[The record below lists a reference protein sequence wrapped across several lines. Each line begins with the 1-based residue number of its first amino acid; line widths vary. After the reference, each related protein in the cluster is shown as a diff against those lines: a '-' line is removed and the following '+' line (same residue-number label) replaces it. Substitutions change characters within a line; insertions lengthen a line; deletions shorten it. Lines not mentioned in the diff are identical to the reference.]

1 MSTTLLTNASNY
13 WIKSKHKMIE
23 IAKCD
28 TNVVYCQNH
37 SFSKSNSV
45 DKKNSNKRIININDL
60 ENILQE
66 YENNSESSNCYYS
79 YFYYLTSD
87 DAVIVL
93 PKIIIKAKENHINNI
108 IQEYNDIISLE
119 NTRNGIYYFDCDCTT
134 GDQVLDIVTAI
145 SQKYDVE
152 WCWPDMYVNIKMCN
166 PLYSQQYY
174 LKNTGQNGGVANI
187 DINVEPVW
195 QITKGDSSIVV
206 SVIDS
211 GVDRNHEDL
220 IGRLTSFGYT
230 CGDVTGD
237 GSPKN
242 TVSGNMSSCKGHG
255 TACAG
260 IIAANDNT
268 IGIKGVAPNVKIL
281 PVNIYPYNVYNNP
294 SGQATL
300 SEIASAIAWAAERSD
315 IINISL
321 AIDDT
326 IDEIEDAINDAVS
339 SGRNGKGCVVVA
351 SAGND
356 NPFKT
361 VLFPANMNN
370 VIAVGAV
377 DKNGTIWY
385 YSCKGSSL
393 DLVAPSGNLGMNGDV
408 VTTDM
413 MGSDG
418 YNVTGNYINSF
429 GGTSAAA
436 PQVAGVAAL
445 MLSVNP
451 NLTASSVKS
460 ILDSTATSLGVF
472 NSYGYGLVNAEA
484 AVQRVIQSMTTPM
497 HISGPVVLHDTAVY
511 EVSGLSPNMRV
522 RWSFAGSYQCIEDY
536 PEYNKCTLVRG
547 TNNHSTGPIL
557 ADVYLDSV
565 RIKHLYMSLR
575 PFSASYYQEACA
587 YHGVG
592 HPAIPSQ
599 TLTPD
604 IAHFV
609 HQGCLVH
616 LASDFF
622 TGQNVTYS
630 GVTPETWSFNGTHQ
644 VIFSL
649 PLGSGGIPFQVTL
662 NPNGTSY
669 EKRFLFFSIGNN
681 GNSTS
686 SLNIEVLSG
695 SEFLITVSGDGRLYQ
710 SENNKNGII
719 DVDSWIIEAYNMNN
733 GTKAFGQQIQGNS
746 FILNTSDWQAGN
758 YIIRAV
764 VDGDV
769 LTEKI
774 QVVR

>member
-1 MSTTLLTNASNY
+1 MKILKALLILIIIMNNIKVDANAQHVYRIGSDYISVNQSSSEIY
-13 WIKSKHKMIE
+13 EISKGVNNGYAVVMV
-23 IAKCD
+23 D
-28 TNVVYCQNH
+28 TNKDMTQL
-37 SFSKSNSV
+37 SIESV
-45 DKKNSNKRIININDL
+45 DTEK
-60 ENILQE
+60 
-66 YENNSESSNCYYS
+66 YYS
-79 YFYYLTSD
+79 YKYLSSRGDTFFIGPQVVVKLRDGNIEDVIEQFGGDLSIDRFSLGSYKLKCNCSTS
-87 DAVIVL
+87 
-93 PKIIIKAKENHINNI
+93 E
-108 IQEYNDIISLE
+108 
-119 NTRNGIYYFDCDCTT
+119 
-134 GDQVLDIVTAI
+134 QVLDII
-145 SQKYDVE
+145 DRLKDCKEIE
-152 WCWPDMYVNIKMCN
+152 WCEPGILSKPIKFN

-174 LKNTGQNGGVANI
+174 LKNSGQTGGISGK
-187 DINVEPVW
+187 DINVEGAW
-195 QITKGDSSIVV
+195 EITQGDSAIVV
-206 SVIDS
+206 AVIDD
-211 GVDRNHEDL
+211 GVEHNHEDICRVL
-220 IGRLTSFGYT
+220 PGYT
-230 CGDVTGD
+230 MYSQNGTGEPQNA
-237 GSPKN
+237 SPYDK
-242 TVSGNMSSCKGHG
+242 KYHG
-255 TACAG
+255 TSCAG
-260 IIAANDNT
+260 IIAGNDNT
-268 IGIKGVAPNVKIL
+268 LGIKGVAPNISIL
-281 PVNIYPYNVYNNP
+281 PVNVFPNLPNYVYYPSDIANAIGWA
-294 SGQATL
+294 SDKADIL
-300 SEIASAIAWAAERSD
+300 SISWGYTYSTEIVSAIT
-315 IINISL
+315 N
-321 AIDDT
+321 AIT
-326 IDEIEDAINDAVS
+326 N
-339 SGRNGKGCVVVA
+339 GRNGKGCVVVV
-351 SAGND
+351 SAGNEYAT
-356 NPFKT
+356 NPDS
-361 VLFPANMNN
+361 LAFPATIQG
-370 VIAVGAV
+370 VISVGAL
-377 DKNGTIWY
+377 DKNGVICN
-385 YSCKGSSL
+385 YSQRGANLS
-393 DLVAPSGNLGMNGDV
+393 LVAFGGYSDI
-408 VTTDM
+408 VTTDRM
-413 MGSDG
+413 YSAGHTS
-418 YNVTGNYINSF
+418 GNYLSDF

-451 NLTASSVKS
+451 NLTASSIKS
-460 ILDSTATSLGVF
+460 ILENTATSVGD
-472 NSYGYGLVNAEA
+472 SSTYGHGLVNAEA
-484 AVQRVIQSMTTPM
+484 AVQQVVQSMNTPM
-497 HISGPVVLHDTAVY
+497 HISGPVVLHDSAVY
-511 EVSGLSPNMRV
+511 EVSGLSANMRV
-522 RWSFAGSYQCIEDY
+522 RWSFAGSYQCLEDY

-630 GVTPETWSFNGTHQ
+630 GVTPETWSFYGTHQ

-649 PLGSGGIPFQVTL
+649 PLGSGGTPFQVTL

-686 SLNIEVLSG
+686 SLNIEALSG

-710 SENNKNGII
+710 SENNKNGIF
-719 DVDSWIIEAYNMNN
+719 DVDSWFLEAYNMNN

>member
-1 MSTTLLTNASNY
+1 MNNIKVDANAQHVYRVGSEYISVNKVTDDVY
-13 WIKSKHKMIE
+13 E
-23 IAKCD
+23 ITKD
-28 TNVVYCQNH
+28 
-37 SFSKSNSV
+37 
-45 DKKNSNKRIININDL
+45 
-60 ENILQE
+60 
-66 YENNSESSNCYYS
+66 ENNVKFVVMVDSRKDIVQLGNDSTNENKFFSYKYISSRGDTFFIGPRITVKLKEGS
-79 YFYYLTSD
+79 IED
-87 DAVIVL
+87 VINQFDNL
-93 PKIIIKAKENHINNI
+93 
-108 IQEYNDIISLE
+108 SLE
-119 NTRNGIYYFDCDCTT
+119 KFSRGSYKLNCNCSTSE
-134 GDQVLDIVTAI
+134 QVLDII
-145 SQKYDVE
+145 NSINKYAEVE
-152 WCWPDMYVNIKMCN
+152 WCEPCLLSNPIKCN

-174 LKNTGQNGGVANI
+174 LKNTGQTGGTSGK
-187 DINVEPVW
+187 DINIEVAWETT
-195 QITKGDSSIVV
+195 QGDSTIVV
-206 SVIDS
+206 AVIDD
-211 GVDRNHEDL
+211 GVEHNHEDISSVL
-220 IGRLTSFGYT
+220 PGLSINY
-230 CGDVTGD
+230 
-237 GSPKN
+237 P
-242 TVSGNMSSCKGHG
+242 SGNGEPQLPSSADRKYHG

-260 IIAANDNT
+260 IIAGSDNNL
-268 IGIKGVAPNVKIL
+268 GIKGVAPKSSIL
-281 PVNIYPYNVYNNP
+281 PVNIFPYLPGYGEASP
-294 SGQATL
+294 E
-300 SEIASAIAWAAERSD
+300 EIADAIEWAANRAD
-315 IINISL
+315 ILSISWTYVYSPDIV
-321 AIDDT
+321 A
-326 IDEIEDAINDAVS
+326 AINDAITN
-339 SGRNGKGCVVVA
+339 GRNGKGCVVVVSSGNYYA
-351 SAGND
+351 S
-356 NPFKT
+356 NPDS
-361 VLFPANMNN
+361 LAFPATIQG
-370 VIAVGAV
+370 VISVGAI
-377 DKNGTIWY
+377 DKNGTICS
-385 YSCKGSSL
+385 YSQRGTNLS
-393 DLVAPSGNLGMNGDV
+393 LVAFGGYSDI
-408 VTTDM
+408 VTTDR
-413 MGSDG
+413 MGTAGHNS
-418 YNVTGNYINSF
+418 GNYVTDF
-429 GGTSAAA
+429 YGTSAAA

-451 NLTASSVKS
+451 NLTASSIKS
-460 ILDSTATSLGVF
+460 ILENTATSVGA
-472 NSYGYGLVNAEA
+472 SSTYGHGLVNAGA
-484 AVQRVIQSMTTPM
+484 AVQQVVQSMTTSM
-497 HISGPVVLHDTAVY
+497 HISGPVVLHDSAVY
-511 EVSGLSPNMRV
+511 EVSGLSANMRV

-547 TNNHSTGPIL
+547 TNNHSTGPII
-557 ADVYLDSV
+557 ADIYLDSV
-565 RIKHLYMSLR
+565 RVKHLYMSLR

-649 PLGSGGIPFQVTL
+649 PLGSGGTPFQVTL

-686 SLNIEVLSG
+686 SLNIEALSG

-710 SENNKNGII
+710 SENNKNGIF
-719 DVDSWIIEAYNMNN
+719 DVDSWFLEAYNMNN